1 VLLLSGVVG
10 ALAAITVVAMIV
22 LWPHGP
28 RAALPLSPDEQPA
41 HLVHATAL
49 SVSPYDCEGTG
60 STLGPD
66 GQPTRV
72 RCGKVL
78 VRIRHGADAG
88 RQATVLVQP
97 EIYRT
102 GVHPGDDLLVS
113 KVADGA
119 GLDPAD
125 SYAFADFA
133 RATPTIVL
141 GLLFAV
147 LVVAVARLRGLAALV
162 GLGVSGLVLTKFVL
176 PALLDGRSALAVGVV
191 GGAAIMFVVLYV
203 AHGVSVRTTTALLGT
218 LLGLATTALLGS
230 VTVSGFHLSGLGSED
245 DQYLSAFA
253 GQIQLSGLLLC
264 GLVIASLGVL
274 NDVTVTQAS
283 AVWELHETD
292 PAQSRAQLFAA
303 GMRIGRDHIASTV
316 YTLVFAYAGSALPVL
331 LLITLAHAPLGG
343 VLTSEPLAEEI
354 ARTLVGS
361 IGLVLAVPLTTAV
374 ASALVR
380 RGAALPDG

>member
-1 VLLLSGVVG
+1 MLLLTGLVAG
-10 ALAAITVVAMIV
+10 LAALTAVAMIV

-49 SVSPYDCEGTG
+49 SVTPYDCESTG

-66 GQPTRV
+66 GEPTRV

-78 VRIRHGADAG
+78 VRIGQGVDAG
-88 RQATVLVQP
+88 RQVTVLVQP

-113 KVADGA
+113 KVAEGA
-119 GLDPAD
+119 GIAPAD

-133 RATPTIVL
+133 RSTPMVAL
-141 GLLFAV
+141 GVLFAV
-147 LVVAVARLRGLAALV
+147 LVVAVARLRGLAALA
-162 GLGVSGLVLTKFVL
+162 GLAVSGLVLTKFVL

-191 GGAAIMFVVLYV
+191 GGAAILFVVLYV

-230 VTVSGFHLSGLGSED
+230 VTVAGFHLSGLGSED

-253 GQIQLSGLLLC
+253 GQISLSGLLLC

-292 PAQSRAQLFAA
+292 PGQSRAQLFAA

-374 ASALVR
+374 ATALVR
-380 RGAALPDG
+380 RGAALPAG